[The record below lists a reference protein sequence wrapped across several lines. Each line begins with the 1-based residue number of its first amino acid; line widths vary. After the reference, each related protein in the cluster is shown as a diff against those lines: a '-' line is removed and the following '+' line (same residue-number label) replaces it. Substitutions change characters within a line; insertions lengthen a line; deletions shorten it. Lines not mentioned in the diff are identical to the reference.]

1 MRRQAALLLLL
12 VAVIS
17 GAARE
22 ETVADL
28 KARVATASAEDRS
41 DLCVRIAQMQL
52 RAADKLYQDGHAE
65 EARAAVEDVAAYAEK
80 ARDAAIET
88 RKRMKNVEID
98 VRKMSEKLRDIKRTL
113 AFEDQPAVDQAI
125 RRLEDVR
132 TALLK
137 QMFSDQKGK
146 GK

>member
-12 VAVIS
+12 VAVVS

-65 EARAAVEDVAAYAEK
+65 EAWAAVEDVAAYSEK